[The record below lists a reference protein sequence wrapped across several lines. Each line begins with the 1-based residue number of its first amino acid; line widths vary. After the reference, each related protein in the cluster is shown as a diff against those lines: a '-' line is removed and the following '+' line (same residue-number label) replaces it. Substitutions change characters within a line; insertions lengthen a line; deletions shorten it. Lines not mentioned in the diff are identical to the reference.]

1 MNRLN
6 EDFCTM
12 RILLVA
18 LSFLCAGILPAQNI
32 SGIINSYAEVTAI
45 SGRNFT
51 IGTPGGKTGAALSDY
66 DAGSVVLIYQ
76 AKGASGDTTNVSTFG
91 EINSYNSAGRYEMT
105 FVKSRV
111 GSVVKLTNVRNSY
124 DADGKV
130 QLVSVPNYTT
140 ATINATLTASD
151 WNDSLGWGGILALK
165 AEVLEIGA
173 NIDLAGKGFE
183 GGGVSDDV
191 SDPCNAANNTTYAS
205 TNVKF
210 GFKGEGIIDFP
221 SLNRARAEIG
231 NGGGGANPH
240 NGGAGGGSN
249 WASGGTGGIGWPGDG
264 CTPALSAG
272 GFGGNALDTDNGRR
286 LFFGGGGGGGQQ
298 NNSEASAGGDG
309 GGIVVIL
316 ADTIRLNCPGSYDLS
331 VDGEDPDTSGQD
343 GAGGG
348 GAGGSIIINT
358 NAYDAG
364 SCTLSVH
371 ANGGNGADVEHPDTH
386 GGGGGGATGPIAT
399 NIANTSGVIF
409 SSTPGQNGEDCDTC
423 TAGGSTS
430 EVGTEPANDSIVG
443 VIIPGDANGFSCAP
457 GGLGSG
463 LLLWVRADE
472 GVTTVSGAVSAWADQ
487 SGNQHDLSQGT
498 GTNRP
503 LLVNSGDRMINF
515 NPSLDFD
522 GSNDLLEDADGE
534 NYINGLTGITI
545 SSILQADGIPTDDA
559 WFDTEDSDNADDVLS
574 LRYDV
579 SGANSGCTRCLKTG
593 LSTTA
598 GTMNAEA
605 QSNLQ
610 TTAASLIT
618 YDWESSTQMRWF
630 VEGASTTN
638 SSNSAVRTGSLTNA
652 VKVIIGDG
660 TKENWNGLIA
670 EMVVFDE
677 RLSDADR
684 LQLES
689 YLALKYGINKTGDYI
704 LPDSTVIWDDALNNS
719 YNNAVFGL
727 GSYDGA
733 CLDMSQSQSEIDQE
747 LLAENP
753 SDLSSGEAIMFGHN
767 NLDYL
772 QGDPSDVPVGVE
784 KRLQRIWLTQEGAS
798 DVGTVDL
805 LFDTTGFGSL
815 VISDLRL
822 LIDRDG
828 DGFSDGDVAPAS
840 GFSFDNGYAK
850 ISGINLQ
857 DGDLFTLG
865 TVDRTQSPLPLDLL
879 KFTAKKEGSNA
890 VLDWEMAEAGK
901 WSKYEIQRAQVDMRF
916 KKLAEVKADEK
927 AKIFGWVDEAPHEG
941 TNYYRLK
948 AVNKQ
953 GVFEYSY
960 INQLHFEGSDDM
972 NQLFVFPN
980 PITPGASMTLTGAN
994 QISSLTLIDAVGK
1007 RIEMKDWEL
1016 SNSAIR
1022 FQIPSNINSGIY
1034 LLKAD
1039 KSSGPEYIRFVVE

>member
-1 MNRLN
+1 MI
-6 EDFCTM
+6 DFCRM
-12 RILLVA
+12 RVLL
-18 LSFLCAGILPAQNI
+18 LISSFLITGILHAQNI
-32 SGIINSYAEVTAI
+32 SGIVNSYAEVTAI

-51 IGTPGGKTGAALSDY
+51 IGTPGGQTGAALSDY

-76 AKGASGDTTNVSTFG
+76 AKGATGDTTNVSTFG
-91 EINSYNSAGRYEMT
+91 DINSYNSAGRYEMT

-111 GSVVKLTNVRNSY
+111 GSVVKVTNVRNSY
-124 DADGKV
+124 NVNGKV
-130 QLVSVPNYTT
+130 QLISVPNYTT

-151 WNDSLGWGGILALK
+151 WDDSLGWGGVLALK

-173 NIDLAGKGFE
+173 NIDLTGKGFE
-183 GGGVSDDV
+183 GGAVSDDI
-191 SDPCNAANNTTYAS
+191 SDPCNATNNTTYAS

-210 GFKGEGIIDFP
+210 AFKGEGIIDFP
-221 SLNRARAEIG
+221 SLNRARAELG

-240 NGGAGGGSN
+240 NGGGGGGSN

-264 CTPALSAG
+264 CTSSLSAG
-272 GFGGNALDTDNGRR
+272 GFGGNSLDTDNGRR

-298 NNSEASAGGDG
+298 NNSEASPGGDG
-309 GGIVVIL
+309 GGLVVIL
-316 ADTIRLNCPGSYDLS
+316 ADTIRLNCPGSYEIS
-331 VDGEDPDTSGQD
+331 ADGESPDTSGQD

-348 GAGGSIIINT
+348 GAGGSIILNT
-358 NAYDAG
+358 NFYDAG

-371 ANGGNGADVEHPDTH
+371 ANGGNGSDVEHPDTH
-386 GGGGGGATGPIAT
+386 GGGGGGGTGPIAS
-399 NIANTSGVIF
+399 NIVNASGILF
-409 SSTPGQNGEDCDTC
+409 SSTPGENGEDCDTC

-430 EVGTEPANDSIVG
+430 EVGSEPANDSIVG

-487 SGNQHDLSQGT
+487 SGNEHDLAQGT
-498 GTNRP
+498 SGNRP

-559 WFDTEDSDNADDVLS
+559 WFDTEDSDNADDAIS

-598 GTMNAEA
+598 GFMNAEA
-605 QSNLQ
+605 ESNLQ
-610 TTAASLIT
+610 TTNASLIT

-638 SSNSAVRTGSLTNA
+638 SSNSAVRTGSLNNA

-670 EMVVFDE
+670 EMVIFDE
-677 RLSDADR
+677 RISNAER

-704 LPDSTVIWDDALNNS
+704 LPDSTVIWDDGLDAT

-727 GSYDGA
+727 GAYDGS

-747 LLAENP
+747 LLVENP
-753 SDLSSGEAIMFGHN
+753 SGLSSGEAIMFGHN

-772 QGDPSDVPVGVE
+772 QGDPANVPVGVE
-784 KRLQRIWLTQEGAS
+784 KRLQRIWLVQEGAG
-798 DVGTVDL
+798 DVGSLDL
-805 LFDTTGFGSL
+805 LFDTTGFGPL

-828 DGFSDGDVAPAS
+828 DGFTDGDVAPAS
-840 GFSFDNGYAK
+840 GFSFDNGYVK

-857 DGDLFTLG
+857 DGDYFTLG

-879 KFTAKKEGSNA
+879 SFTAEKNSLSA
-890 VLDWEMAEAGK
+890 ALQWEIAEVGK
-901 WSKYEIQRAQVDMRF
+901 WSKYEVQRAALNMPFTKIGELGAGQ
-916 KKLAEVKADEK
+916 K
-927 AKIFGWVDEAPHEG
+927 AKTFKWIDESPLSG
-941 TNYYRLK
+941 FNYYRLK
-948 AVNKQ
+948 AINAQ
-953 GVFEYSY
+953 GVYEYSY
-960 INQLHFEGSDDM
+960 IRQLEFEDFEKAVQM
-972 NQLFVFPN
+972 FIFPN
-980 PITPGASMTLTGAN
+980 PVQPGANMTLSGAT
-994 QISSLTLIDAVGK
+994 QVSAISLIDALGK
-1007 RIEMKDWEL
+1007 SIEVQDWKLNHKE
-1016 SNSAIR
+1016 IQ
-1022 FQIPSNINSGIY
+1022 FKIPSEITPGIY

-1039 KSSGPEYIRFVVE
+1039 KSNGPEYIRFIVD